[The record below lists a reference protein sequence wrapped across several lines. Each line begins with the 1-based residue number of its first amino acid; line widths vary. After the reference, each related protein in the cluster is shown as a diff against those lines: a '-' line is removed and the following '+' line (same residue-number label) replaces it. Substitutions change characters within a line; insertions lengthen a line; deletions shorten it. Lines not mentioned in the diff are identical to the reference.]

1 MHELSNFSS
10 RFDRGVPRARP
21 LAAAGEP
28 HDVTRGDMS
37 LRHFGHGIL
46 FVVTVGLPTA
56 IVATPTG
63 LAVAQSASI
72 VGHVVDAG
80 GQPIPGVSVTTIEET
95 GGATSRAI
103 SDRNGVYQ
111 FEVLP
116 DGTYHVDFELRGF
129 DLIRRNYVQVRRDTV
144 AKVDTTMFVS
154 AICECV
160 DVSSVGSSARGETT
174 LRERSGQ
181 VVDESGRPLPHARL
195 ALVSSM
201 RSAAA
206 YADGDGRFQV
216 RLPVNDRWSLTVSD
230 GGFRTETQQVSGN
243 GARPLVF
250 RLARATTAG
259 LPDLQRFTRGCRC
272 PGDPFTHEGR

>member
-10 RFDRGVPRARP
+10 RFDRSVPRARP
-21 LAAAGEP
+21 LAVAGEP
-28 HDVTRGDMS
+28 HDVPRGYMS

-46 FVVTVGLPTA
+46 FVVTVGLPA
-56 IVATPTG
+56 AVVATPTC

-80 GQPIPGVSVTTIEET
+80 GYPIPGVFVTTIEET

-111 FEVLP
+111 FEALP

-129 DLIRRNYVQVRRDTV
+129 DLIRRNHVQVRRDTV
-144 AKVDTTMFVS
+144 AKVDATLFVS

-160 DVSSVGSSARGETT
+160 EVISPS

-206 YADGDGRFQV
+206 YADGEGRFQV
-216 RLPVNDRWSLTVSD
+216 RLPVDDRWSLTVSD

-243 GARPLVF
+243 GAGPLVF

-259 LPDLQRFTRGCRC
+259 LPDLQQFTRGCRC